1 MANITRANGT
11 LTLAG
16 NWDADDIALFQP
28 VLRSWSFYGQY
39 GIQHCDK
46 LSEQKKSASFYG
58 CGRWGFSG
66 TLESFHA
73 WTLDWIKN
81 HRPLTEQQYQE
92 FLDRMHQKE
101 LKIEMKYTDDGDE
114 YLVEEAGF
122 FVSDGEQLEYYTI
135 TSNPVDIPWEEYG
148 KECFDAAADFFRSFT
163 VDADDLKLKK
173 WVKQW
178 IRPSHCYLQYTPQAD
193 VYDFLEDN
201 MFMMGN
207 AFFYDEVLFDALQ
220 LNIKLK
226 EDARLEEMYRF
237 LDETYGID
245 CKMELPENYDRSY
258 LEEQESDEAF
268 IGWYERLEE
277 R

>member
-81 HRPLTEQQYQE
+81 HGPLTEQQYQE
-92 FLDRMHQKE
+92 FL
-101 LKIEMKYTDDGDE
+101 
-114 YLVEEAGF
+114 
-122 FVSDGEQLEYYTI
+122 EQLEYYTI

>member
-58 CGRWGFSG
+58 CGRWGCSG

-73 WTLDWIKN
+73 WTLDLIKN
-81 HRPLTEQQYQE
+81 HGPLTEQQYQE

-122 FVSDGEQLEYYTI
+122 LSAMGSSWSI
-135 TSNPVDIPWEEYG
+135 IP
-148 KECFDAAADFFRSFT
+148 
-163 VDADDLKLKK
+163 
-173 WVKQW
+173 
-178 IRPSHCYLQYTPQAD
+178 
-193 VYDFLEDN
+193 
-201 MFMMGN
+201 
-207 AFFYDEVLFDALQ
+207 
-220 LNIKLK
+220 
-226 EDARLEEMYRF
+226 
-237 LDETYGID
+237 
-245 CKMELPENYDRSY
+245 
-258 LEEQESDEAF
+258 
-268 IGWYERLEE
+268 
-277 R
+277 